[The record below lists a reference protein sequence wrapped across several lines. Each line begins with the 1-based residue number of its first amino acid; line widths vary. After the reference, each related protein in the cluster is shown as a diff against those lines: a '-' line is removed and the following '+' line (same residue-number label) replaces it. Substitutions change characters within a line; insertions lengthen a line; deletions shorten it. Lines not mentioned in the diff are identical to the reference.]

1 MAKKSKRNQEHGQE
15 ERIKLDYNKLK
26 QMFQWISTIGP
37 AKDRNPEATCTMR
50 ITFNRTASRIK
61 NFDEE
66 QSSFDDYIR
75 KFYENRNKR
84 VATQWR
90 KECAIVTVY
99 WYLNIQAKWG
109 GIYARKSV
117 LCICSSSIYF
127 ILIMFDN
134 RSKYLY
140 SYYWQF

>member
-37 AKDRNPEATCTMR
+37 AKDRTPEATCTMR

-84 VATQWR
+84 VVTQWR
-90 KECAIVTVY
+90 RECAIVTVY
-99 WYLNIQAKWG
+99 
-109 GIYARKSV
+109 
-117 LCICSSSIYF
+117 
-127 ILIMFDN
+127 
-134 RSKYLY
+134 
-140 SYYWQF
+140 